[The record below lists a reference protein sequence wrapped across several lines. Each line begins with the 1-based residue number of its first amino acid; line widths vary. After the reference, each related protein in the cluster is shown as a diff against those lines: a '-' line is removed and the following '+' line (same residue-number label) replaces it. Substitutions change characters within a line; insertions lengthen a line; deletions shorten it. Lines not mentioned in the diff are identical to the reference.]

1 MEAIFFIHN
10 DGTDPFE
17 PQSPIF
23 FPPVPLFLSIEF
35 SSIEFEFFGSGLW
48 DHGIFFCRDLQ
59 NNSLSINQS
68 FVNRISHTNTKL
80 WMYGNAQVC
89 GGSSAS
95 KNPIC
100 VPQEYSSLIEDDI
113 TNVTAADSSNC
124 SCTPPDV
131 PGPFLGSNSACNCVQ
146 PIVVGFQLK
155 SPSFL
160 FFDEFSE
167 VFLSWLTA
175 GLDLSLSQVSIQD
188 AQWVGPRLQMTLLL
202 LPEVGVFNV
211 TEFDSLYA
219 IFSQWKIVDN
229 PVLGPYELL
238 SFYPRTPPG

>member
-1 MEAIFFIHN
+1 MNE
-10 DGTDPFE
+10 
-17 PQSPIF
+17 
-23 FPPVPLFLSIEF
+23 VPSLQVYSVLFCFLST
-35 SSIEFEFFGSGLW
+35 
-48 DHGIFFCRDLQ
+48 R
-59 NNSLSINQS
+59 
-68 FVNRISHTNTKL
+68 
-80 WMYGNAQVC
+80 MYGNAQVC

-95 KNPIC
+95 YNPIC

-124 SCTPPDV
+124 SCTSPDV

-160 FFDEFSE
+160 FFDAFSE

-211 TEFDSLYA
+211 TEFVRLYA

>member
-1 MEAIFFIHN
+1 MSLAKNFN
-10 DGTDPFE
+10 
-17 PQSPIF
+17 PITLNCGAF
-23 FPPVPLFLSIEF
+23 TNNTFPLWLCMNEVPCLQVYSVLFCFLST
-35 SSIEFEFFGSGLW
+35 
-48 DHGIFFCRDLQ
+48 R
-59 NNSLSINQS
+59 
-68 FVNRISHTNTKL
+68 
-80 WMYGNAQVC
+80 MYGNAQVC
-89 GGSSAS
+89 GGSSAN
-95 KNPIC
+95 NPIC

-124 SCTPPDV
+124 SCTSPDV

-160 FFDEFSE
+160 FFDAFSE
-167 VFLSWLTA
+167 TFLSWLTA
-175 GLDLSLSQVSIQD
+175 GLNLSLSQVSIQD
-188 AQWVGPRLQMTLLL
+188 AQWVGPRLQMTLVL

-211 TEFDSLYA
+211 TEFNNLYA